1 VTGLPD
7 ERLAQAAAHDGALLL
22 YDYFKHITTL
32 SLITLGGILVIPQT
46 TGIAVTFR
54 DLLPS
59 LALIAFSGA
68 MSLYAMDLVIKARL
82 ADRALP
88 RSVRWHQI
96 IVGGTFGIGVGAFMG
111 LFTRLV

>member
-1 VTGLPD
+1 MTGLPD
-7 ERLAQAAAHDGALLL
+7 ERLAQAAAHDAALLL

-32 SLITLGGILVIPQT
+32 SLITLGGILAIPQT

-59 LALIAFSGA
+59 LALIANAGA
-68 MSLYAMDLVIKARL
+68 LSLYGMDLVIKARI

-88 RSVRWHQI
+88 RSVRWYQLV
-96 IVGGTFGIGVGAFMG
+96 VGGSLGLGVGAFMG
-111 LFTRLV
+111 LFTEMV